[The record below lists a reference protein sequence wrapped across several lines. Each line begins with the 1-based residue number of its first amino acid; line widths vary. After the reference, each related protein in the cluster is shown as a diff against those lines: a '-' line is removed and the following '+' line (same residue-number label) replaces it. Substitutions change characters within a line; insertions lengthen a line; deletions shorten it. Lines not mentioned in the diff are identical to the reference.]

1 MTRFDNE
8 LKELERAIKDKKQE
22 VGDVEVKL
30 QELQHDIQS
39 LRKEKT
45 AAANHIAGLEKQY
58 EWIAEE
64 KECVSFENVKY
75 SCHSQFFLIRQF
87 GKPGSQYDFS
97 KTNIP
102 ELRERVKTLEE
113 SQKGMKKKVNPKV
126 INMID
131 R

>member
-1 MTRFDNE
+1 V
-8 LKELERAIKDKKQE
+8 IKDKKE
-22 VGDVEVKL
+22 KVGDAEVKL
-30 QELQHDIQS
+30 QELRHEIQG
-39 LRKEKT
+39 LGKEKT
-45 AAANHIAGLEKQY
+45 AAANHIIGLEKQY
-58 EWIAEE
+58 EWIVEE
-64 KECVSFENVKY
+64 KEYVSFSNVEC
-75 SCHSQFFLIRQF
+75 SCPFMILFRQF

-97 KTNIP
+97 KTNVA